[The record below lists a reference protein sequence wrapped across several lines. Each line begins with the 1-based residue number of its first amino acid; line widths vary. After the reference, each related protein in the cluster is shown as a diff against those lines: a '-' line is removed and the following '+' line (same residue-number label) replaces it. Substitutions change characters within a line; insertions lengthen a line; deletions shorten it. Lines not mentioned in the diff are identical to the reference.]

1 MIGLEIIS
9 QGSNLFNKIVSTK
22 SDHCNTTFSF
32 FTANNTSVT
41 LIYQSVFTTK
51 FSFGKLRY
59 WMCENSDNKRGL

>member
-9 QGSNLFNKIVSTK
+9 QGSNLFDKIVSTK

-41 LIYQSVFTTK
+41 LYLSIGLYDKVFVWKTT
-51 FSFGKLRY
+51 LL
-59 WMCENSDNKRGL
+59 DV